1 MTCLYKY
8 GVLLV
13 KYFIM
18 VHKKIIYFN
27 ILLFICLFASDVVSA
42 QVTIAPTN
50 LFIDEQSRFG
60 TYMLINGSNDPQEI
74 NVEFIFGYSIT
85 DENGNRST
93 VYDDPEMAE
102 KYSVSE
108 WLRAFPQNFI
118 LQPGQRQVVRM
129 LIRAPQ
135 DLEDG
140 TYWAR
145 IKTSAVPQTPPVELQ
160 SNEAVTA
167 QVNFKIE
174 QITGLFFKKGNV
186 TTGIEVEQIRTNIE
200 DDFLT
205 VLTDFRRTGN
215 SPFLGSVY
223 AELLDSRNQVV
234 SNTFLSTTLYFDG
247 TVRSDIDLSS
257 VDPGEYTLRVRFVS
271 ERTDV
276 SPQDLVQMEPVTATK
291 NVTIR

>member
-1 MTCLYKY
+1 
-8 GVLLV
+8 
-13 KYFIM
+13 M
-18 VHKKIIYFN
+18 VNKKIIYIPF
-27 ILLFICLFASDVVSA
+27 LLFICLFANDIAFA

-74 NVEFIFGYSIT
+74 NVEFVFGYSVT
-85 DENGNRST
+85 DKNGNRST
-93 VYDDPEMAE
+93 VYDDPELAE
-102 KYSVSE
+102 KHSVSE

-160 SNEAVTA
+160 SNDAVTA

-174 QITGLFFKKGNV
+174 QITGLFFKKGEV
-186 TTGIEVEQIRTNIE
+186 TTGIEVEQIRTNEE

-205 VLTDFRRTGN
+205 VLTDYRRTGN

-223 AELLDSRNQVV
+223 AELVNSRNQVV

-247 TVRSDIDLSS
+247 TVRNDIDLSS
-257 VDPGEYTLRVRFVS
+257 VEPGDYNVRVRFVS
-271 ERTDV
+271 ERSDV
-276 SPQDLVQMEPVTATK
+276 SPQDLVQMSPVVSTQS
-291 NVTIR
+291 VTIR